1 MQCSALYRILSI
13 ERKAPAARL
22 TPKQRELAN
31 LQERANKIQSRF
43 SISNYSKSQVVSPT
57 PEMLAT
63 VEDLINPETGEVMNP
78 TKKGSRGK
86 NAQLKGFINRQCL
99 IDNRS
104 SREGTAV
111 FILFKH
117 FGA

>member
-1 MQCSALYRILSI
+1 MLSI
-13 ERKAPAARL
+13 ERKTPGARL

-43 SISNYSKSQVVSPT
+43 SISSYNKSQVVSPT

-86 NAQLKGFINRQCL
+86 KATKTKKEPGEGGEGGEEMAVEGEKKGTKVGV
-99 IDNRS
+99 S
-104 SREGTAV
+104 E
-111 FILFKH
+111 
-117 FGA
+117 